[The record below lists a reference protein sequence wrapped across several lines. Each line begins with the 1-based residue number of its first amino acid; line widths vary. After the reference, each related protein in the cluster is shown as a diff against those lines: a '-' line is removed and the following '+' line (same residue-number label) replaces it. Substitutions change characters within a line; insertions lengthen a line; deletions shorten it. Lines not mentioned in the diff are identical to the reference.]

1 MRSYSLFET
10 FQCKKKGTTVMSN
23 ESVDTSWTELLTAL
37 AVLGI
42 IAMLWLF

>member
-1 MRSYSLFET
+1 
-10 FQCKKKGTTVMSN
+10 MSH
-23 ESVDTSWTELLTAL
+23 EQVDTSWTELLTAL